1 MSTSYDETNELE
13 DGDYI
18 LADKAGWFEV
28 GGLAVRLAYQN
39 GTLAIGV
46 YESGNEGDD
55 PVFAT
60 EIEDEFCKGEIK

>member
-1 MSTSYDETNELE
+1 MSATKLE

-28 GGLAVRLAYQN
+28 EGLVVRLAYQD

-46 YESGNEGDD
+46 YRNGHEGDD
-55 PVFAT
+55 PVFAV
-60 EIEDEFCKGEIK
+60 EVEDESA